1 MTALECA
8 LGKKL
13 AREFDEL
20 DDDPFRMRGGKNLEL
35 TDEKKLAL
43 TAEDIEH
50 SIKEQFRK
58 ETLLR
63 NEHEEM

>member
-13 AREFDEL
+13 AKEFDGV
-20 DDDPFRMRGGKNLEL
+20 DDNPFQMRGGKNLEL

-43 TAEDIEH
+43 TAVEIEH
-50 SIKEQFRK
+50 SIKDHFRK

>member
-1 MTALECA
+1 
-8 LGKKL
+8 
-13 AREFDEL
+13 
-20 DDDPFRMRGGKNLEL
+20 MRGGKNLEL

-43 TAEDIEH
+43 TAVDIEH